1 MLILGSAILLLASLL
16 LILVGMRVN
25 ALEKENRLLSE
36 YMDTAKDFY
45 QGIQKRIEAS
55 GKYRHDLAKHIQT
68 LESLLEAREDRGEI
82 RSYMEGLKKEY
93 ADLKKRE
100 FCKDEIVETI
110 LDMKARQCRELE
122 IPADIRA

>member
-82 RSYMEGLKKEY
+82 RSYMEGLKKNMQ
-93 ADLKKRE
+93 
-100 FCKDEIVETI
+100 I
-110 LDMKARQCRELE
+110 
-122 IPADIRA
+122 